1 MQVFQSIHH
10 SFLQKKFNPC
20 LKERF
25 ADVEQRFPKHKNWKN
40 SKKKSTK
47 CRMVFRTTIENEDG
61 PAEILTIVSDV
72 INCTQGRWNQ
82 QSAKCIKSNDYGV
95 KNGSLV
101 FLFKIILPHFKPV
114 YSTRGLKNY
123 EHY

>member
-1 MQVFQSIHH
+1 
-10 SFLQKKFNPC
+10 
-20 LKERF
+20 
-25 ADVEQRFPKHKNWKN
+25 
-40 SKKKSTK
+40 
-47 CRMVFRTTIENEDG
+47 MVFRTTIENEDG

-82 QSAKCIKSNDYGV
+82 QNAKCIKSNDYGV

-114 YSTRGLKNY
+114 
-123 EHY
+123 